1 VTSILDRLRP
11 SLTPQW
17 IEPPPVPD
25 GTDLA
30 SLHPSPLLARI
41 LWTRG
46 IEDEATAKAFTSSRT
61 VAAPSPWLL
70 PNMDAAVERV
80 SAAIDNRE
88 KVAIFGDYDADGVTS
103 AVLLTRVLRPHLA
116 PENLLTMLPER
127 SEGYGVSLRGV
138 GEAARFGAELLIAV
152 DCGSSDHQAV
162 AAAVKAGMDVIVL
175 DHHRIND
182 RPPDDAIVV
191 SPQLGDDEYYR
202 DLTGVGVA
210 WLLATALAQNG
221 IAITDPPARTE
232 RAFLDLV
239 AIGTVADVSS
249 LIGINRN
256 IVRDGIA
263 VLRKTIR
270 PGLRAMARVAERDIR
285 TFTAADISFSIAPR
299 LNAAGR
305 LESPMLAYRLLMEE
319 DPAQAETLALEVERV
334 NRQRK
339 SLAASMLE
347 QAAEQIL
354 AMPDWEDWPVLIAR
368 HPSWQAGMVGTI
380 AAKITEASGRP
391 SIIFQECEDGILS
404 GSARSIPG
412 INIGEI
418 LNELGHLLIR
428 HGGHSGAAGV
438 SLKRE
443 QLEEFAE
450 ELAMHVLAADA
461 EIPAPA
467 LLPIDADLTPEDLSQ
482 ETVEALADLEP
493 CGRGNDIPNLRI
505 TGARVMKYT
514 TMGNGNGHLKLIAQ
528 HGDRTIECVFWNAAH
543 RSGELIRADRVD
555 LVGTLGVNTWRDRSR
570 LQFDLKDFRAST

>member
-1 VTSILDRLRP
+1 
-11 SLTPQW
+11 W

-182 RPPDDAIVV
+182 PPPDDAIVV

-368 HPSWQAGMVGTI
+368 HPSWQAGMVGT
-380 AAKITEASGRP
+380 
-391 SIIFQECEDGILS
+391 
-404 GSARSIPG
+404 
-412 INIGEI
+412 
-418 LNELGHLLIR
+418 
-428 HGGHSGAAGV
+428 
-438 SLKRE
+438 
-443 QLEEFAE
+443 
-450 ELAMHVLAADA
+450 
-461 EIPAPA
+461 
-467 LLPIDADLTPEDLSQ
+467 
-482 ETVEALADLEP
+482 
-493 CGRGNDIPNLRI
+493 
-505 TGARVMKYT
+505 
-514 TMGNGNGHLKLIAQ
+514 
-528 HGDRTIECVFWNAAH
+528 
-543 RSGELIRADRVD
+543 
-555 LVGTLGVNTWRDRSR
+555 
-570 LQFDLKDFRAST
+570 

>member
-1 VTSILDRLRP
+1 
-11 SLTPQW
+11 
-17 IEPPPVPD
+17 
-25 GTDLA
+25 
-30 SLHPSPLLARI
+30 
-41 LWTRG
+41 
-46 IEDEATAKAFTSSRT
+46 
-61 VAAPSPWLL
+61 
-70 PNMDAAVERV
+70 MDAAVERV

-182 RPPDDAIVV
+182 PPPDDAIVV

-467 LLPIDADLTPEDLSQ
+467 LLPLDADLTPEDLSQ